1 MNEAPE
7 KTHSVHTVVPKLC
20 MCRAGVYPAGIRGS
34 ISGQSPRV
42 QMRQNMLRSK
52 ILIRHIASSSRAFWT
67 TNNSHMIFSVYSVAT
82 QPSSGLSN
90 TVKNIQRPWVY
101 LKLCDSS
108 VADLSSRG
116 CIFTPI
122 ESFHFVIQFPNKV
135 YLQGARAW
143 ETCGDQRGYL

>member
-1 MNEAPE
+1 M
-7 KTHSVHTVVPKLC
+7 
-20 MCRAGVYPAGIRGS
+20 
-34 ISGQSPRV
+34 IS
-42 QMRQNMLRSK
+42 
-52 ILIRHIASSSRAFWT
+52 
-67 TNNSHMIFSVYSVAT
+67 SVYSVAT

-90 TVKNIQRPWVY
+90 TVKKKNIQRPWVY